1 MDKNMELLK
10 KIQTHGGYLLYE
22 DMKPIEK
29 LFGEDFRVGI
39 KYHEH
44 DRDVV
49 TINEYWNLSE
59 ELRNDIREVYIV
71 AEDYGFMH
79 DVMKESNIMND
90 AVAIAKMVKECQ
102 DARYGVFKLELDDL
116 WIDKNDYNLF
126 LNSKFE
132 DDYSFVLEDNQTLE
146 SKTEELFG
154 SIKNGR
160 VSMICT
166 ITQDGFVTYK
176 LYNFRNKENFK
187 FMTFRNLEPF
197 TYEEIEEDGIPCFIQ
212 EALESFKI
220 KNLAI
225 FEQIEDNKFR
235 IVS

>member
-1 MDKNMELLK
+1 MKNMELLK
-10 KIQTHGGYLLYE
+10 QIQTHGGYLTYD
-22 DMKPIEK
+22 DMKPVEE

-49 TINEYWNLSE
+49 TIKEYWNLSE

-102 DARYGVFKLELDDL
+102 DARYGIFKLELDDL

-126 LNSKFE
+126 LNSKFK
-132 DDYSFVLEDNQTLE
+132 DDYSFALKDNETLE
-146 SKTEELFG
+146 TKTEELFS

-176 LYNFRNKENFK
+176 LYNFRNKDNLK

-197 TYEEIEEDGIPCFIQ
+197 TDEEIEDDGILCFIQ
-212 EALESFKI
+212 EALESFKVR
-220 KNLAI
+220 NLAI
-225 FEQIEDNKFR
+225 FEQMDENEFR
-235 IVS
+235 LVV

>member
-22 DMKPIEK
+22 DMKLVEE
-29 LFGEDFRVGI
+29 LFGEDFKVGI

-44 DRDVV
+44 DREVV
-49 TINEYWNLSE
+49 TIKEYWNLSE
-59 ELRNDIREVYIV
+59 ELRNDIREVYMI

-79 DVMKESNIMND
+79 DVMKESKIKDD
-90 AVAIAKMVKECQ
+90 AIAIAKMAKECQ
-102 DARYGVFKLELDDL
+102 DARYGIFKLDLDDL
-116 WIDKNDYNLF
+116 WIDKDDYNLF
-126 LNSKFE
+126 LNSKYN
-132 DDYSFVLEDNQTLE
+132 DDYSFALKDNETLE

-176 LYNFRNKENFK
+176 LYNFRNKDNLK
-187 FMTFRNLEPF
+187 FMTFRNLESF
-197 TYEEIEEDGIPCFIQ
+197 TDEEIEDDGIPCFIQ
-212 EALESFKI
+212 EALEAFKI

-225 FEQIEDNKFR
+225 FEQMDENEFR
-235 IVS
+235 LVG

>member
-1 MDKNMELLK
+1 MDKNMELLN
-10 KIQTHGGYLLYE
+10 KIQSHGGYLLYE
-22 DMKPIEK
+22 DMKPVGE

-44 DRDVV
+44 DREIV
-49 TINEYWNLSE
+49 TIKEYWNLSE

-79 DVMKESNIMND
+79 DVMAESKIKDD
-90 AVAIAKMVKECQ
+90 AKAIAKVVKECQ
-102 DARYGVFKLELDDL
+102 DARYGIVKLELDDL

-126 LNSKFE
+126 LNSKYKDE
-132 DDYSFVLEDNQTLE
+132 YSFELKENETLE
-146 SKTEELFG
+146 SKTEKLLN
-154 SIKNGR
+154 SIKNGK

-176 LYNFRNKENFK
+176 LYNFRNKDNLK

-197 TYEEIEEDGIPCFIQ
+197 TDEEIEDDGIPCFIQ
-212 EALESFKI
+212 EALEAFKV

-225 FEQIEDNKFR
+225 FEQMEENKFR
-235 IVS
+235 LVS